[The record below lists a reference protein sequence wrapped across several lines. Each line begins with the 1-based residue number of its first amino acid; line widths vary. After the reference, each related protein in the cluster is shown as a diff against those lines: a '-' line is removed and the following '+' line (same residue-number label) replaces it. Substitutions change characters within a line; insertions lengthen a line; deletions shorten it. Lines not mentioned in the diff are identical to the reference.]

1 MMLMLTV
8 MWTAAVAVW
17 LIDLPSNDGPLL
29 LFQAVMTG
37 LTGGIV
43 LGAWM

>member
-8 MWTAAVAVW
+8 MWMAAVVVW
-17 LIDLPSNDGPLL
+17 LIDLPSKDGPLL
-29 LFQAVMTG
+29 LFQAVMAG